1 MEEKLHRPECMP
13 FGMYKYKPFE
23 EIVKI
28 TEVKNGKDVQRGKQ
42 YLQWL
47 YSQDFCKE
55 GLKTAI
61 KPYISEFSNKIE

>member
-28 TEVKNGKDVQRGKQ
+28 TEVKNGKEV
-42 YLQWL
+42 
-47 YSQDFCKE
+47 
-55 GLKTAI
+55 
-61 KPYISEFSNKIE
+61 

>member
-28 TEVKNGKDVQRGKQ
+28 TEVKNGKK
-42 YLQWL
+42 
-47 YSQDFCKE
+47 FKE
-55 GLKTAI
+55 ENNIWNGCIHRIFAKRV
-61 KPYISEFSNKIE
+61 